1 MISKE
6 LIVGPLAT
14 NCYIVGSESNKEGVI
29 IDPADEAEAILRSV
43 KDLSLD
49 IKLILLTHGHW
60 DHTGAL
66 KEVKQATGAKVA
78 IHGDDAGLIHEQSLA
93 NMMGFYYPDPP
104 DPDWLLKDGDEVD
117 VGDLHFNILHTPGHS
132 PGCICILG
140 DGVVFSGDT
149 LFAGGIGRYDLP
161 GSDYDAL
168 MNSISTKLMT
178 LPDDTLVYPGHG
190 AATTI
195 GTERQGN
202 PFLNG

>member
-1 MISKE
+1 MIMRR
-6 LIVGPLAT
+6 LVVGQLTT
-14 NCYIVGSESNKEGVI
+14 NCYVIGSGSGKEGLV
-29 IDPADEAEAILRSV
+29 IDPGDEAERIL
-43 KDLSLD
+43 DTINELALD

-168 MNSISTKLMT
+168 MNSIATKLMT